1 MFVAFHDSSLI
12 AIWRYE
18 GKISRGVDCRMK
30 FGPAYHL
37 MIALA
42 SYVACLLSI
51 LKSFL
56 VIVIRILLIQE
67 QKDLD
72 MLLCGI

>member
-1 MFVAFHDSSLI
+1 
-12 AIWRYE
+12 
-18 GKISRGVDCRMK
+18 MK

-42 SYVACLLSI
+42 SYV

-72 MLLCGI
+72 MCCVVYEIYDVAIDNAMHDTE